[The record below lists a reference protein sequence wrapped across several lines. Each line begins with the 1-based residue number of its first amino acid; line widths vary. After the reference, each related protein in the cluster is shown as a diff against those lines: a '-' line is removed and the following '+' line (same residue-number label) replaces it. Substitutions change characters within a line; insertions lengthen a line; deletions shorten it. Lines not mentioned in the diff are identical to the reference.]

1 MKVTFEGSLAIVR
14 PFGFLEV
21 NITPSSIKKAEV
33 EQICARQISAILLS
47 LKNVTFFSPLWLNS
61 TCEHLSSIARE
72 IGAEFAVCDY
82 DDTFYELV
90 AKTSKNIL
98 RFSLFENERVATL
111 FLNDTLSDSSEAIV
125 IYNKNEQYKDYI
137 NSLLEQK
144 CYKCKFVKS
153 VEEFNAAKQAYKYT
167 ISTLNHIVL
176 GKKEFSTFVRGD
188 VVIYKTAGLIDSSFV
203 QNFDYKFHERLQ
215 KIGFKF
221 FVFWSD
227 SVGALNTIGASFLIK
242 LSELSQ
248 KSGGIL
254 AICGLNEGNISE
266 TLASN
271 LKAAKILLYKK
282 MDDFFKD
289 DSTLYFKKRLID
301 IEPTKMNKSLVEF
314 LPLVISSVTDV
325 LSPLIESEI
334 LCLDAKISNFNVEGE
349 NDYLR
354 ACVLFYGDVQMR
366 ILLGVKKDKLS
377 KICSI
382 FSDNGDLEC
391 GCLSGFSQ
399 IFSIIASKILDIFIE
414 RNLKVKLSNF
424 KFYENEM
431 FFDRAS
437 SGIFATLNAK
447 ESQTGVIF
455 ISK

>member
-98 RFSLFENERVATL
+98 RFSLFENEKVATL
-111 FLNDTLSDSSEAIV
+111 FLNDTLADSSEAIV

-188 VVIYKTAGLIDSSFV
+188 VVIYKTIGLIDSSFV
-203 QNFDYKFHERLQ
+203 QKFDYKFHERLQ
-215 KIGFKF
+215 KVGFKF

-301 IEPTKMNKSLVEF
+301 IEPTKMNKNLVEF
-314 LPLVISSVTDV
+314 LPLVISSITDV

-366 ILLGVKKDKLS
+366 ILLGVKKDKLG

-399 IFSIIASKILDIFIE
+399 IFSIITNKILAQLWQKEIE
-414 RNLKVKLSNF
+414 VKVSLP
-424 KFYENEM
+424 KFLTDEM
-431 FFDRAS
+431 FFDRS
-437 SGIFATLNAK
+437 SVGIITRLNVK
-447 ESQTGVIF
+447 DGETGFIF

>member
-1 MKVTFEGSLAIVR
+1 M
-14 PFGFLEV
+14 
-21 NITPSSIKKAEV
+21 
-33 EQICARQISAILLS
+33 
-47 LKNVTFFSPLWLNS
+47 
-61 TCEHLSSIARE
+61 
-72 IGAEFAVCDY
+72 
-82 DDTFYELV
+82 
-90 AKTSKNIL
+90 
-98 RFSLFENERVATL
+98 
-111 FLNDTLSDSSEAIV
+111 
-125 IYNKNEQYKDYI
+125 
-137 NSLLEQK
+137 
-144 CYKCKFVKS
+144 
-153 VEEFNAAKQAYKYT
+153 
-167 ISTLNHIVL
+167 
-176 GKKEFSTFVRGD
+176 
-188 VVIYKTAGLIDSSFV
+188 DSSFV

-215 KIGFKF
+215 KVGFKF

-266 TLASN
+266 TLALN

-314 LPLVISSVTDV
+314 LPLVISSITDV

-354 ACVLFYGDVQMR
+354 ACVLFYGDIQMR

-447 ESQTGVIF
+447 ESQTGMIF

>member
-33 EQICARQISAILLS
+33 EQICARQISANLLS

-61 TCEHLSSIARE
+61 TCEHLSGIAKQ

-98 RFSLFENERVATL
+98 RFSLFENEKVATL
-111 FLNDTLSDSSEAIV
+111 FLNDTLADSSEAIV

-176 GKKEFSTFVRGD
+176 DKKGFGTFVRGD

-242 LSELSQ
+242 LSEFSQ

-254 AICGLNEGNISE
+254 VICGLNESNISQ

-301 IEPTKMNKSLVEF
+301 IEPTKMNKNLVEF
-314 LPLVISSVTDV
+314 LPLVISSITDV

-334 LCLDAKISNFNVEGE
+334 LCLDAKIGNFNVEGE

-354 ACVLFYGDVQMR
+354 VCALFYGDVEMR
-366 ILLGVKKDKLS
+366 ILLGVKKDKLG

-399 IFSIIASKILDIFIE
+399 IFSIITNKILAQLWQKEIE
-414 RNLKVKLSNF
+414 VKVSLP
-424 KFYENEM
+424 KFLTDEM
-431 FFDRAS
+431 FFDRS
-437 SGIFATLNAK
+437 SVGIITRLNVK
-447 ESQTGVIF
+447 DGETGFIF